1 MQWEALTAISVAI
14 LAAMSLALVALVAMW
29 LGRVWRLL
37 DRDGQPLLQ
46 TARSVAE
53 DAGKIVSQLRG
64 EVEQIVATS
73 RDLRTRAGGAAIS
86 LEERARDL
94 EAVLDILQDEVEDTA
109 LDVAAALRATR
120 RGTSVIRA
128 VKRAFLR
135 RRR

>member
-29 LGRVWRLL
+29 LGRVRRLL

-73 RDLRTRAGGAAIS
+73 RDLRQRAGGAAIS

-135 RRR
+135 GRR

>member
-14 LAAMSLALVALVAMW
+14 LAAMSLVLVAVVAVA
-29 LGRVWRLL
+29 LGRMRRLL
-37 DRDGQPLLQ
+37 DRNGQPLLQ
-46 TARSVAE
+46 AARSVAE

-73 RDLRTRAGGAAIS
+73 RDLRQRAGGAAMS

-135 RRR
+135 GRR

>member
-1 MQWEALTAISVAI
+1 MQWEALTAISVAL
-14 LAAMSLALVALVAMW
+14 LALMSLVLVVLAGMW
-29 LGRVWRLL
+29 LGRVRRLL

-46 TARSVAE
+46 AARSVAE

-73 RDLRTRAGGAAIS
+73 RGVRQRVSGAAGS

-94 EAVLDILQDEVEDTA
+94 EAVLDILQEEVEETA
-109 LDVAAALRATR
+109 LDVAVALRATR

-135 RRR
+135 GRR

>member
-14 LAAMSLALVALVAMW
+14 LAAMSLMLVALVAMW
-29 LGRVWRLL
+29 LGRVRRLL

-46 TARSVAE
+46 AARSVAE
-53 DAGKIVSQLRG
+53 DAGKIVSELRD
-64 EVEQIVATS
+64 EVEQIVETS
-73 RDLRTRAGGAAIS
+73 RDLRRRAGGAANS

-135 RRR
+135 GRR

>member
-1 MQWEALTAISVAI
+1 MQWEALTAISMAI
-14 LAAMSLALVALVAMW
+14 LAAMSLVLVALVAMW
-29 LGRVWRLL
+29 LGRVRRLL

-46 TARSVAE
+46 AARSVAE
-53 DAGKIVSQLRG
+53 DAGKMVSQLRG

-73 RDLRTRAGGAAIS
+73 RDVRRRAGGAATS

-120 RGTSVIRA
+120 RGTSVMRA
-128 VKRAFLR
+128 VKRVFLR
-135 RRR
+135 GRR